1 MNNEKIVRKPRQS
14 THYWRQA
21 FAQKAIESDSTLDI
35 PDGSK
40 LVFPRIVVA
49 EMDITNA
56 HILRNGRTGDPDGKR
71 SSFAEIILRDGDG
84 WVPQGIGLA
93 VSPEGSKSPELTHIE
108 KESEKLSLSEK
119 QALIGKLASRISEQE

>member
-1 MNNEKIVRKPRQS
+1 MNNNYIRNPRKS
-14 THYWRQA
+14 TNEWRQL
-21 FAQKAIESDSTLDI
+21 FAKNAIESESTLDI

-84 WVPQGIGLA
+84 WVPLGIGLA
-93 VSPEGSKSPELTHIE
+93 VSPEGSKSPELIKIE

-119 QALIGKLASRISEQE
+119 QALMGKLSSRISEQE

>member
-1 MNNEKIVRKPRQS
+1 MNNNYIRNPRKS
-14 THYWRQA
+14 TNEWRQL
-21 FAQKAIESDSTLDI
+21 FAKNAIESDSTLDI

-49 EMDITNA
+49 EMGITNA

-84 WVPQGIGLA
+84 WVPLAIGLP

>member
-1 MNNEKIVRKPRQS
+1 MNNEKIARKPRQS
-14 THYWRQA
+14 TDYWRQA

-71 SSFAEIILRDGDG
+71 SSFGDVILRDGDG
-84 WVPQGIGLA
+84 WAPLGIGLA
-93 VSPEGSKSPELTHIE
+93 VYPEGSKSPELTKIE

-119 QALIGKLASRISEQE
+119 QALMGKLSLRISEQE